1 MPCSTVTRLVA
12 ALACA
17 VSMLAGV
24 AATHAQDA
32 FRQGLDAYLNGE
44 YQAALQHW
52 RPAAESGDAVAAF
65 NIGVLYAQGLGVETD
80 HAGAVRW
87 YRRSAHEGYANAQ
100 FNLGSAYYNGEGT
113 EVNIA
118 QAASWW
124 ERAADQDHPEAAY
137 NLATLY
143 RRGNGVPQDTRRAA
157 ELYNKAA
164 TLGDPRA
171 RQALADMGSP
181 DPETGNGDAAGAEQA
196 AADGAPRA
204 GGVVSDGTA
213 GTDTDT
219 QQAAAGPGG
228 DNRLTDENPDHWTVQ
243 VFAGT
248 EAQAARQFARDH
260 GLSGNLRI
268 YQAEI
273 DGKTWFKGIYGS
285 FPDRAAAQAA
295 QAELSRELSGSDP
308 WVRSYRAI
316 QAEAVGET
324 LVSTAAPEPGAGD
337 SEQPREQSVTAP
349 DDAGAGD
356 ADEAPGD
363 DDTGPGAE
371 PAGDSPA
378 AESPSS
384 GSPGSGDRAALGE
397 GKRAFNAQDYEAAMA
412 AWRPLAEKGVA
423 EAQYGVG
430 FMYES
435 GWGVDQ
441 DLGEAFRWYQQA
453 AQQGHIKA
461 QYNLGMLYRNGQGV
475 SQNDALGLY
484 WIQTAADRGD
494 ERAANYLKDMN

>member
-1 MPCSTVTRLVA
+1 
-12 ALACA
+12 
-17 VSMLAGV
+17 MLASAP
-24 AATHAQDA
+24 AAVAQDA

-44 YQAALQHW
+44 YQAALEHW

-65 NIGVLYAQGLGVETD
+65 NIGVLYAQGLGVDTD
-80 HAGAVRW
+80 QAEAVRW

-118 QAASWW
+118 QAVSWW

-143 RRGNGVPQDTRRAA
+143 RRGNGVPQDDQRAA
-157 ELYNKAA
+157 ALFRKAA
-164 TLGDPRA
+164 SLGDPRA

-181 DPETGNGDAAGAEQA
+181 EPDTGDGAPAG
-196 AADGAPRA
+196 ADGAAEAGGTAQA
-204 GGVVSDGTA
+204 GGVATDGDT
-213 GTDTDT
+213 GTDPDT
-219 QQAAAGPGG
+219 PEPASGPGG
-228 DNRLTDENPDHWTVQ
+228 DNPLAQANPDHWTVQ

-260 GLSGNLRI
+260 GLAGNLRI

-273 DGKTWFKGIYGS
+273 EGRTWFKGIYGS

-295 QAELSRELSGSDP
+295 QAELARELSGSDP
-308 WVRSYRAI
+308 WVRSFRAI

-324 LVSTAAPEPGAGD
+324 LVFEAASEPAADD
-337 SEQPREQSVTAP
+337 SEQPREPSVPEP
-349 DDAGAGD
+349 DDDGAGD
-356 ADEAPGD
+356 VDVDEATGD
-363 DDTGPGAE
+363 DDADAE
-371 PAGDSPA
+371 SAGDSPA
-378 AESPSS
+378 AQSPSPA
-384 GSPGSGDRAALGE
+384 SPGSDNRAALGE
-397 GKRAFNAQDYEAAMA
+397 GQRAFNAQDYEAAMA

-441 DLGEAFRWYQQA
+441 DFGEAFSWYQQA

-484 WIQTAADRGD
+484 WIQTAADQGD
-494 ERAANYLKDMN
+494 ERAADYLRELN

>member
-1 MPCSTVTRLVA
+1 
-12 ALACA
+12 
-17 VSMLAGV
+17 MLAGASAV
-24 AATHAQDA
+24 LGQDA

-44 YQAALQHW
+44 YQAALEHW

-80 HAGAVRW
+80 HAEAVRW

-113 EVNIA
+113 EANIA
-118 QAASWW
+118 QAVSWW
-124 ERAADQDHPEAAY
+124 ERAADQDHPEATY

-143 RRGNGVPQDTRRAA
+143 RRGNGVPEDSRRAVV
-157 ELYNKAA
+157 LFKKAA
-164 TLGDPRA
+164 SLGDPRA

-181 DPETGNGDAAGAEQA
+181 DAETGDDDPAGADSA
-196 AADGAPRA
+196 AAET
-204 GGVVSDGTA
+204 GGVATNGTA
-213 GTDTDT
+213 GADAD
-219 QQAAAGPGG
+219 APEPPAGPGG
-228 DNRLTDENPDHWTVQ
+228 GNRLAEENPDHWTVQ

-248 EAQAARQFARDH
+248 EVQAARQFARDH
-260 GLSGNLRI
+260 GLTGNLRI

-273 DGKTWFKGIYGS
+273 EGKTWFKGIYGS

-295 QAELSRELSGSDP
+295 QAELARELSGSDP

-324 LVSTAAPEPGAGD
+324 LVSETAPEPEASDSGQPREPSVTEPNDGGAGD
-337 SEQPREQSVTAP
+337 VAEATGD
-349 DDAGAGD
+349 DDAGS
-356 ADEAPGD
+356 
-363 DDTGPGAE
+363 GAE
-371 PAGDSPA
+371 PAGDTPA
-378 AESPSS
+378 AASPSS
-384 GSPGSGDRAALGE
+384 GSQGSGDRAALGE
-397 GKRAFNAQDYEAAMA
+397 GQRAFNAQEYEAALA
-412 AWRPLAEKGVA
+412 AWRPLAEKGMA

-441 DLGEAFRWYQQA
+441 DFGEAFRWYQQA
-453 AQQGHIKA
+453 AQQGHVKA

-484 WIQTAADRGD
+484 WIQTAADQGD
-494 ERAANYLKDMN
+494 ERAAGYLKELN